1 MSASE
6 KTTPLAL
13 ETRALVKRF
22 GGLLA
27 TDHVS
32 LQLQQGQVLALIG
45 PNGAGKTT
53 LIGQLSGELRSDAGE
68 VLLNGVDVTRLAVDQ
83 RSHAGLGRS
92 YQISQVFK
100 EFSARDNVIM
110 ALLARGAMGSA
121 FGAWTPLHAD
131 RRARDSAQ
139 TILDQVGLSGK
150 ANSLVGVMAH
160 GEHRQLELAMAL
172 ALKPKVLLLDEP
184 LAGMSAS
191 ESDTMVELLQ
201 QLRKEYPILLVEHDM
216 KAVFSLADRIA
227 VLVYGKVIAYD
238 VPSNISD
245 NPEVRSAYLG
255 DEDVH

>member
-1 MSASE
+1 MSS
-6 KTTPLAL
+6 TTGSQALAL

-32 LQLQQGQVLALIG
+32 LKLAQGQVLALIG

-53 LIGQLSGELRSDAGE
+53 LIGQLCGELRPDSGQ
-68 VLLNGVDVTRLAVDQ
+68 VFLNGIEVTKLPVEQ

-100 EFSARDNVIM
+100 EFSARDNVVM

-121 FGAWTPLHAD
+121 FGAWTALNTD
-131 RRARDSAQ
+131 FKARDQAQ
-139 TILDQVGLSGK
+139 AILEQVGLGSK
-150 ANSLVGVMAH
+150 ASSLVGVMAH

-172 ALKPKVLLLDEP
+172 ALQPKVLLLDEP

-201 QLRKEYPILLVEHDM
+201 ELRNSYPILLVEHDM
-216 KAVFSLADRIA
+216 KAVFSLADHIA
-227 VLVYGKVIAYD
+227 VLVYGKVIAHD
-238 VPSNISD
+238 VPANISD
-245 NPEVRSAYLG
+245 NADVRAAYLG

>member
-1 MSASE
+1 MSTAASN
-6 KTTPLAL
+6 KVLAL
-13 ETRALVKRF
+13 ETRSLVKRF

-32 LQLQQGQVLALIG
+32 LALEHGQVLALIG

-53 LIGQLSGELRSDAGE
+53 LIGQLSGELRSDSGQ
-68 VLLNGVDVTRLAVDQ
+68 VLLNGVDVTRLPVDK

-100 EFSARDNVIM
+100 EFSARENVIM

-121 FGAWTPLHAD
+121 FGAWTPLKED
-131 RRARDSAQ
+131 SLARDQAQ
-139 TILDQVGLSGK
+139 LILEQVGLASK

-172 ALKPKVLLLDEP
+172 ALKPRVLLLDEP

-201 QLRKEYPILLVEHDM
+201 QLRIEYPILLVEHDM

-227 VLVYGKVIAYD
+227 VLVYGKVIALD
-238 VPSNISD
+238 VPANISD

>member
-1 MSASE
+1 MNLSE
-6 KTTPLAL
+6 KNSTLAL

-32 LQLQQGQVLALIG
+32 LQLAPRQVLALIG

-53 LIGQLSGELRSDAGE
+53 LIGQLSGELRSDSGQ
-68 VLLNGVDVTRLAVDQ
+68 VFLNGTDITKLPVDK

-100 EFSARDNVIM
+100 EFSARDNVVM

-121 FGAWTPLHAD
+121 FGAWTALKTD
-131 RRARDSAQ
+131 LNARDQAQ
-139 TILDQVGLSGK
+139 AILERVGLGDK
-150 ANSLVGVMAH
+150 ATNVVGVMAH

-172 ALKPKVLLLDEP
+172 ALEPKVLLLDEP

-201 QLRKEYPILLVEHDM
+201 ELRSSYPILLVEHDM
-216 KAVFSLADRIA
+216 KAVFSLADQIA
-227 VLVYGKVIAYD
+227 VLVYGKVIAHD
-238 VPSNISD
+238 VPANISD
-245 NPEVRSAYLG
+245 NPDVRAAYLG

>member
-1 MSASE
+1 MSTAE
-6 KTTPLAL
+6 EQKTLAL
-13 ETRALVKRF
+13 ETRSLVKRF

-32 LQLQQGQVLALIG
+32 LSLAQGQVLALIG

-53 LIGQLSGELRSDAGE
+53 LIGQLSGELRPDSGQ
-68 VLLNGVDVTRLAVDQ
+68 VFLNGVDVTRLPVDQ

-100 EFSARDNVIM
+100 EFSARENVIM

-121 FGAWTPLHAD
+121 FGGWTPLTAD
-131 RRARDSAQ
+131 THARDLAQ
-139 TILDQVGLSGK
+139 AILNQVGLSSK
-150 ANSLVGVMAH
+150 ADSLVGAMAH

-191 ESDTMVELLQ
+191 ESDTMVQLLQ
-201 QLRKEYPILLVEHDM
+201 QLRKDYPILLVEHDM

-227 VLVYGKVIAYD
+227 VLVYGKVIAND
-238 VPSNISD
+238 VPANISD
-245 NPEVRSAYLG
+245 NPDVRSAYLG